1 MTDEAAVLAEQYI
14 GFGVIGP
21 ANMPDAQ
28 HIAIAT
34 VNRVSVLVSYN
45 FKHIVNLNRIQ
56 AYNSVNLR
64 EGHPM
69 LEIRTP
75 MEVIDYGGD

>member
-1 MTDEAAVLAEQYI
+1 MTNEAAVLAEQYMD
-14 GFGVIGP
+14 FGVIGP
-21 ANMPDAQ
+21 ANIPDAQ

-34 VNRVSVLVSYN
+34 VSRVSALVSYN

-56 AYNSVNLR
+56 AYNSVNMR

-75 MEVIDYGGD
+75 MEVIDYGDE